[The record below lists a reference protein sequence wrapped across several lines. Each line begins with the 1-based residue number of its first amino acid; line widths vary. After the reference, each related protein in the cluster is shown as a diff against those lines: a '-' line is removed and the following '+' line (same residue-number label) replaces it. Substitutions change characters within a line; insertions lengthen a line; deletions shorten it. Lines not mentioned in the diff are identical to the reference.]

1 MLYVMDHVKWSS
13 QLIVSLIVSFICV
26 EIYMV
31 QSRSQIDLI
40 LLYRDFQLFH

>member
-26 EIYMV
+26 EIYMA
-31 QSRSQIDLI
+31 QSCSQIDLI

>member
-26 EIYMV
+26 EIYMS

-40 LLYRDFQLFH
+40 LLYRDFQSFH

>member
-26 EIYMV
+26 EIHMA